1 MKNSLRVLLIEDSE
15 NDALLID
22 RYLLRGGYE
31 TTLERVWT
39 VADLQAALDDQTWDV
54 IISDYSL
61 PEFNGL
67 GALQLVKQKQLD
79 TPFIVVSGAIGEDLA
94 VDIVKAGAHDYVMK
108 NNLARLAPAITREL
122 REAEIRRQRNLAEA
136 EVRRQNS
143 ELALLNRLIA
153 ATTALS
159 DPVEILAMVCRE
171 LAQFF
176 NVTTVT
182 AVELDPAISTARV
195 VAQHPPAARPA
206 SPTPI
211 QLKDNPLVQYLLT
224 YKMPLVI
231 NPVQQDLRLQDIHT
245 ILCQPETTSLI
256 LLPLLNDDRVF
267 GSICLASKEPRDFTP
282 AEIRL
287 AESIA
292 YQISGAVA
300 RARLDAAHRLLT
312 QAIEQAA
319 ESVIITETT
328 GNIVYA
334 NPAFERISGYTV
346 AEIVGQNTS
355 ILRSGKHNSQFYQKL
370 WESITTGQ
378 VWHGRQANTRKD
390 GTTYH
395 TEVTISPVRDKHGT
409 IVNFVTVQRDVTRET
424 QLEEQYHQA
433 QKMEAIG
440 QLTAGIAHDFNN
452 LLTAIN
458 GFASLLHT
466 DLSAVPEQIE
476 LLEKIMDAG
485 QRAADLVKQLLMF
498 SRKQEPQ
505 PQLLDLNRTVAHL
518 HKMLQRIIGEH
529 IQLHLDLTPNLKT
542 IKADPTHIEQIIMN
556 LAINAR
562 DAMPNGGQLTMT
574 TANVALSTN
583 HPAYSSNTAT
593 GPHVRFA
600 ITDTGV
606 GMTDDIKKHI
616 FEPFFTTKEPGKG
629 TGLGLAT
636 VQGIVRQAKGNILV
650 HSYPGTG
657 TTFEI
662 YLPCITTTEKPVYL
676 PPPVHAT
683 TFGQETILVVEDDE
697 FVGDLV
703 RRLLKN
709 EGYTVLQVMSTR
721 DALRLASDY
730 TAPIH
735 LLLTDVVIP
744 DGAGTLLA
752 KQLTQARPK
761 LKVLYM
767 SGYAD
772 STLAQYGLLDPGPEL
787 LQKPFKKNMLIHSVR
802 AALDG

>member
-1 MKNSLRVLLIEDSE
+1 MLLIEDSE

-22 RYLLRGGYE
+22 RYLQRSGYE

-39 VADLQAALDDQTWDV
+39 AAGIEAALDSQSWDV
-54 IISDYSL
+54 IISDYNL

-67 GALQLVKQKQLD
+67 GALELVKQKQLD

-94 VDIVKAGAHDYVMK
+94 VDVVKAGAHDYVMK
-108 NNLARLAPAITREL
+108 NNLTRLAPAITREL
-122 REAEIRRQRNLAEA
+122 REAEIRRQRSLAEA
-136 EVRRQNS
+136 EVRRQNR

-153 ATTALS
+153 ATTTLS
-159 DPVEILAMVCRE
+159 NPTEILAMVCRE
-171 LAQFF
+171 LIQFF
-176 NVTTVT
+176 NVATVT
-182 AVELDPAISTARV
+182 AVEFDPTLSAASV
-195 VAQHPPAARPA
+195 VAQHPPAAHPVSPA
-206 SPTPI
+206 PI
-211 QLKDNPLVQYLLT
+211 QLNDNPLVQYLVT

-231 NPVQQDLRLQDIHT
+231 SSAQQDQRLQDIHT
-245 ILCQPETTSLI
+245 FFCQPDINSLL
-256 LLPLLNDDRVF
+256 LLPLLNDGRVF
-267 GSICLASKEPRDFTP
+267 GSICLVSTEPRDFTP

-312 QAIEQAA
+312 EAIEQAA
-319 ESVIITETT
+319 ESVIITDTA

-346 AEIVGQNTS
+346 AEIVGQNTR

-378 VWHGRQANTRKD
+378 VWQGRQANIRKD
-390 GTTYH
+390 GAIYY
-395 TEVTISPVRDKHGT
+395 TEVTISPVRDQNGT
-409 IVNFVTVQRDVTRET
+409 VVNFVTIQRDVTRET

-452 LLTAIN
+452 LLTAMN

-466 DLSAVPEQIE
+466 DLNTAPQQAE

-505 PQLLDLNRTVAHL
+505 PQLLDLNRTVAQL
-518 HKMLQRIIGEH
+518 HKMLQRIIGEN
-529 IQLHLDLTPNLKT
+529 IQLHVDLAHNLKF
-542 IKADPTHIEQIIMN
+542 IKADPTQIEQIIMN
-556 LAINAR
+556 LAVNAR
-562 DAMPNGGQLTMT
+562 DAMPGGGQLTMT
-574 TANVALSTN
+574 TANVALTTS
-583 HPAYSSNTAT
+583 HPACSPTAVP
-593 GPHVRFA
+593 GPYVRFT

-606 GMTDDIKKHI
+606 GMTDDVKKHI
-616 FEPFFTTKEPGKG
+616 FEPFYTTKEPGKG

-636 VQGIVRQAKGNILV
+636 VQGIVRQARGNILV
-650 HSYPGTG
+650 HSHHGAG

-662 YLPCITTTEKPVYL
+662 YLPCLTAAEKPAFLV
-676 PPPVHAT
+676 PPIHPNT
-683 TFGQETILVVEDDE
+683 NGQETILVVEDDE

-730 TAPIH
+730 AAPIH

-744 DGAGTLLA
+744 DGAGTILA

-772 STLAQYGLLDPGPEL
+772 STLAQYGLYDPGPEL
-787 LQKPFKKNMLIHSVR
+787 LQKPFKKNTLIHSVR